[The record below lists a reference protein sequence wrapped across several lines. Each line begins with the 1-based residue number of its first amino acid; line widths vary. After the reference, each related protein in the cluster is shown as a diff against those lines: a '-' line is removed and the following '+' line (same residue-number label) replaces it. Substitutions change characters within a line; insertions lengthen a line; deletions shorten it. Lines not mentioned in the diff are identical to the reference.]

1 MLVLL
6 PQSIMILLPLFLI
19 HYVLSPPS
27 PGACPA
33 APSWERARR
42 GSGISMGTAPLRA
55 RRPSQGSAFGTKLEV
70 QL

>member
-6 PQSIMILLPLFLI
+6 PRSIMILLPLFLI
-19 HYVLSPPS
+19 HDVLSSPC

-33 APSWERARR
+33 APSWERAWR
-42 GSGISMGTAPLRA
+42 GGGVSAGTAPLRA
-55 RRPSQGSAFGTKLEV
+55 RRPSQGSAFGTKFEV